1 MLLTRLSRA
10 QKAEAS
16 RQIREELERRGVSR
30 PDVAAAW
37 TPHAPFIK
45 QADYIAYDGLEA
57 FYGGAVGGGKSDS
70 MLMDGL
76 QFVGVPGFA
85 ALLLRRTYKELTL
98 PGGLIPR
105 SQSWLAGKGVKWDG
119 DLFKW
124 TFPSGAVVQFGYLD
138 GPFDHL
144 RYQSSAFQQI
154 GFEELPQWKD
164 DVQYRY
170 LFSRLRRLKGST
182 VPIKMRANGNPDGPG
197 LDWVKDRFVP
207 DAYLDSDED
216 TRFSNYWEKDGRKF
230 FPARL
235 RDNPYIDADEYE
247 LALAQL
253 DPITRSRLESGDWT
267 ASPIGRYVRKE
278 WFKFV
283 NEAPPLARW
292 VRGWDT
298 GASENGDHTAGVLVG
313 VEGRRIYVKD
323 ISRGKWD
330 IPTVRNEIIATA
342 KRDGTCVPVAI
353 ESAHFALGI
362 IQDLTKHSDFD
373 AFPLLK
379 IGIRGDK
386 EQRARGWIARLGNG
400 EVYLVRGA
408 WNDDFIDECL
418 RFTNEKH
425 NTDDQID
432 AMSVAFEA
440 VFRTYGGTHEN
451 TKPPKR
457 GSLEERLPRRDDS
470 DDDDRDG
477 YDDD

>member
-1 MLLTRLSRA
+1 MDKRGLLNATDE
-10 QKAEAS
+10 KH
-16 RQIREELERRGVSR
+16 
-30 PDVAAAW
+30 W
-37 TPHAPFIK
+37 NPHEPFKK
-45 QADYIAYDGLEA
+45 QADYIAYEGLEA

-70 MLMDGL
+70 MLMDAL
-76 QFVGVPGFA
+76 QFVEVPGFA

-105 SQSWLAGKGVKWDG
+105 SQGWLAGKGVKWDG

-124 TFPSGAVVQFGYLD
+124 TFPSGAVLQFGYLD

-164 DVQYRY
+164 DIQYRY

-197 LDWVKDRFVP
+197 LEWVKDRFVT
-207 DAYLDSDED
+207 DEYIAADDD
-216 TRFSNYWEKDGRKF
+216 TRFSNIWEKDGKVF

-235 RDNPYIDADEYE
+235 RDNPHIDADEYE
-247 LALAQL
+247 LALAEL
-253 DPITRSRLESGDWT
+253 DPITRARLESGDWT
-267 ASPIGRYVRKE
+267 ANPIGRYFNKS
-278 WFKFV
+278 WFKFAS
-283 NEAPPLARW
+283 EAPPLTRW

-298 GASENGDHTAGVLVG
+298 GASENGDHTVGIKAGVVG
-313 VEGRRIYVKD
+313 RTLYIADVQ
-323 ISRGKWD
+323 RGKWN
-330 IPTVRNEIIATA
+330 IPDVRNEIVRTA
-342 KRDGTCVPVAI
+342 KEDGIHVPVAI
-353 ESAHFALGI
+353 EQAQFALGI
-362 IQDLTKHSDFD
+362 IQDLTKHVDFE

-379 IGIRGDK
+379 VGIGGKDK
-386 EQRARGWIARLGNG
+386 EQRSRGWRARLGNG

-408 WNDDFIDECL
+408 WNDEFIDECL

-440 VFRTYGGTHEN
+440 LFRSYGGTHEN
-451 TKPPKR
+451 EQTPKR
-457 GSLEERLPRRDDS
+457 GSYAERGAGSRFDDPEEFDDEEEWN
-470 DDDDRDG
+470 DD
-477 YDDD
+477 